1 MLLHGEPAYNTQPNL
16 LGMCHVGPLKQP
28 CPNKG
33 CSPIL
38 SPKCAL
44 IHSPA
49 WIYKKCTGERNL
61 VKTHEV
67 AHAYNNQLLNA
78 RGVSEQVHTLGCR
91 VGNRNKNPRPQK
103 LHSWTQSIWAT
114 MGREGVKEGLT
125 SGLRLLT
132 SMTQWPPESWWK
144 PILPA
149 AAAAP
154 GMVRWARPPGTP
166 CIVRPAEG
174 SKWNRITN
182 QWTS

>member
-1 MLLHGEPAYNTQPNL
+1 M
-16 LGMCHVGPLKQP
+16 
-28 CPNKG
+28 
-33 CSPIL
+33 
-38 SPKCAL
+38 
-44 IHSPA
+44 
-49 WIYKKCTGERNL
+49 

-132 SMTQWPPESWWK
+132 SITQWPPESWWK

-149 AAAAP
+149 AAAAAAT
-154 GMVRWARPPGTP
+154 GMVSWARPPGTP

-174 SKWNRITN
+174 SKREGELKNKNKLSAQAPEWVGREKARLEAAEHDC
-182 QWTS
+182 